1 MRSRIQSIFFF
12 NCIDGHF
19 YLNLLRVVL
28 IGFCILTVSCSV
40 QEIPKSRNI
49 LGPAVEGHLAPQFYV
64 KDRNGQMHSLNDFRG
79 KVVLVN
85 FWATWCPPC
94 IEEMPSMDNLQK
106 KLDEEKFAVIAI
118 SVDDSWDPVDA
129 YIKSSNLDL
138 NIYSDFEGKVAKLY
152 GTHKVPET
160 YILSKEGT
168 VVRKVLGVID
178 WTSPQIVSFLKEL
191 GAI

>member
-1 MRSRIQSIFFF
+1 MRNRIQSIFFL
-12 NCIDGHF
+12 NWIDGPF

-40 QEIPKSRNI
+40 QEIPKSRDI
-49 LGPAVEGHLAPQFYV
+49 SGPAVKGQLAPQFHV

-168 VVRKVLGVID
+168 VVRKIMGVID